1 VRDAAFRSDWVG
13 TPITFQRCLMFI
25 IVTAN
30 KELQLTAGK
39 FVPESKM
46 TMLNIWSTVKVPV
59 TNNNENVYSDI
70 RQKVMF
76 IVILYSEE
84 AKLQRG
90 FCKP

>member
-1 VRDAAFRSDWVG
+1 MRHSGATGW
-13 TPITFQRCLMFI
+13 
-25 IVTAN
+25 
-30 KELQLTAGK
+30 
-39 FVPESKM
+39 SKM
-46 TMLNIWSTVKVPV
+46 TMLNVWSTVKVPV

-84 AKLQRG
+84 AKLPRG

>member
-1 VRDAAFRSDWVG
+1 
-13 TPITFQRCLMFI
+13 
-25 IVTAN
+25 
-30 KELQLTAGK
+30 
-39 FVPESKM
+39 
-46 TMLNIWSTVKVPV
+46 MLNIWSTVKVPV

>member
-1 VRDAAFRSDWVG
+1 MG

-25 IVTAN
+25 IATAN

-46 TMLNIWSTVKVPV
+46 TMLNKWGTVKVPV

-76 IVILYSEE
+76 IVILYSKE
-84 AKLQRG
+84 ARLPRG